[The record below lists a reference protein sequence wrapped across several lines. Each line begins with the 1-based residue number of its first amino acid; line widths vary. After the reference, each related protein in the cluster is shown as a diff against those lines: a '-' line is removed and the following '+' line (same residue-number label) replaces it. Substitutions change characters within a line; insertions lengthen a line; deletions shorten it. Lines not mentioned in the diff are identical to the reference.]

1 MNTVSFTGH
10 LGNAPRTRQL
20 VSGTPV
26 CDFDIA
32 VNRRFTQNGQVV
44 EQTTWVNVTAW
55 RGLAQTCAQ
64 YLEKGRHVLVTG
76 RLETPDAYL
85 DKDGKPRARNRI
97 TAMSV
102 EFLGSNSAGANTA
115 TTPEMDAA
123 LQAASQPLTEAEILA
138 SAVEF

>member
-76 RLETPDAYL
+76 RLEAPDAYL
-85 DKDGKPRARNRI
+85 DQRG
-97 TAMSV
+97 
-102 EFLGSNSAGANTA
+102 
-115 TTPEMDAA
+115 
-123 LQAASQPLTEAEILA
+123 QAAGTQPRHGDHRSSSWAATAPAPTRRPRPRWMRRCRRPA
-138 SAVEF
+138 SR